1 MSCRCLNFRSPE
13 LTWFVS
19 PVPPMTHVT
28 PDSCVQ
34 NDPAKT
40 VCATMF
46 ITTIVQAGIKIGD
59 LTHHVGLALASDA
72 PGDEMM
78 AVDEEDITIPEGT
91 EPGGPTLSREEERAL
106 VRDSTAGFA
115 GALSQGTL

>member
-1 MSCRCLNFRSPE
+1 MAS
-13 LTWFVS
+13 
-19 PVPPMTHVT
+19 
-28 PDSCVQ
+28 DSRVQ

-46 ITTIVQAGIKIGD
+46 ITAIVQAGIKIGD

-78 AVDEEDITIPEGT
+78 AVDDENIPIPEGT

-106 VRDSTAGFA
+106 ARDSTAGFA
-115 GALSQGTL
+115 GALLPGDL

>member
-1 MSCRCLNFRSPE
+1 MIH
-13 LTWFVS
+13 TA
-19 PVPPMTHVT
+19 
-28 PDSCVQ
+28 PDSSVQ
-34 NDPAKT
+34 NDPVKT

-46 ITTIVQAGIKIGD
+46 ITAIVQAGIKIGD

-78 AVDEEDITIPEGT
+78 AVDEEGITIPEGT

-115 GALSQGTL
+115 GTLSKRGLEHL